1 MIKRR
6 KKTEFVRFKEVTC
19 PALNVRANPSETSL
33 ILNTLIKSEIV
44 ECDPNFY
51 DPEWDHIIARM
62 GVEGYCM
69 KKFLSPLSPDNTAAL
84 DMAAARVIHIGSPKC
99 DSVIEEEA
107 KDGDKES

>member
-1 MIKRR
+1 MPRK
-6 KKTEFVRFKEVTC
+6 KKTETVRFKEVIC
-19 PALNVRANPSETSL
+19 PALNVRVNPSTNSL

-44 ECDPNFY
+44 ECDPNFN

-62 GVEGYCM
+62 DVDGYCM

-84 DMAAARVIHIGSPKC
+84 DAAAARAIHIGTPKC

-107 KDGDKES
+107 KDGDKEN